1 MKRMSEKE
9 LVEVTFKLPKKLLDV
24 LENEKYFGWSKQD
37 FFVAA
42 TQRSISCEINSMDI
56 DDITKLKKKYDFDPG
71 LIQFDEKKTLIY
83 P

>member
-1 MKRMSEKE
+1 MSKKSE
-9 LVEVTFKLPKKLLDV
+9 LVEVTFKIPKKLLDV

-42 TQRSISCEINSMDI
+42 TQSSISIEITSMHFD
-56 DDITKLKKKYDFDPG
+56 KMFALQKKYDFDPG
-71 LIQFDEKKTLIY
+71 LVQFDEKKSLIY

>member
-1 MKRMSEKE
+1 MSKTE
-9 LVEVTFKLPKKLLDV
+9 LVEVTFKIPKKLLDV

-42 TQRSISCEINSMDI
+42 TQRSISIEMNSLHFDEMFA
-56 DDITKLKKKYDFDPG
+56 LKKKYDFDPG
-71 LIQFDEKKTLIY
+71 LVSFDEKKKLVY

>member
-1 MKRMSEKE
+1 MSETE
-9 LVEVTFKLPKKLLDV
+9 LVEVTFKIPKKLLDV

-42 TQRSISCEINSMDI
+42 TQRSISCEITSMDF
-56 DDITKLKKKYDFDPG
+56 DDMKELEKKYDFDPG
-71 LIQFDEKKTLIY
+71 LVHFNEKKKLIY

>member
-1 MKRMSEKE
+1 MSKETE
-9 LVEVTFKLPKKLLDV
+9 LVEVTFKIPKKLLDV

-42 TQRSISCEINSMDI
+42 TQRSISIEITSKDI
-56 DDITKLKKKYDFDPG
+56 DEVEKLKKKYDFDPG
-71 LIQFDEKKTLIY
+71 LVHFDEKKKLIY